1 MLSILGKND
10 NRGGKYTDNINLV
23 LSSESDEFMNIP
35 KESGTGFLHMLHA
48 TRYSWQ
54 GFRAALR
61 HEAAFRQELLLGLIL
76 TPVSWLLPL
85 SLTVKMILLL
95 NWLLI
100 LSVEMLNSALEAVVD
115 MVMPQP
121 HELAG
126 RAKDLGSGAVCCL
139 LIAYAINWGL
149 ALYSLLR

>member
-1 MLSILGKND
+1 M
-10 NRGGKYTDNINLV
+10 
-23 LSSESDEFMNIP
+23 SESDGFMNIP
-35 KESGTGFLHMLHA
+35 KDIGKGFLHILRA
-48 TRYSWQ
+48 ARYSWQ
-54 GFRAALR
+54 GFCAALR
-61 HEAAFRQELLLGLIL
+61 HETAFRQELLLGLVL
-76 TPVSWLLPL
+76 TAISWLLPL
-85 SLTVKMILLL
+85 SLAVRMILIF

-100 LSVEMLNSALEAVVD
+100 LAVEMLNSALEAVVD

-149 ALYSLLR
+149 ALHSLLG

>member
-1 MLSILGKND
+1 M
-10 NRGGKYTDNINLV
+10 V
-23 LSSESDEFMNIP
+23 LSSESDGFMNIP
-35 KESGTGFLHMLHA
+35 KESGTGFLHVLRA

-54 GFRAALR
+54 GFCAALR
-61 HEAAFRQELLLGLIL
+61 HEAAFRQELFLGLIL

-126 RAKDLGSGAVCCL
+126 RAKDLGSGAVCCM
-139 LIAYAINWGL
+139 LIAYSVNWGL
-149 ALYSLLR
+149 ALYSLLG